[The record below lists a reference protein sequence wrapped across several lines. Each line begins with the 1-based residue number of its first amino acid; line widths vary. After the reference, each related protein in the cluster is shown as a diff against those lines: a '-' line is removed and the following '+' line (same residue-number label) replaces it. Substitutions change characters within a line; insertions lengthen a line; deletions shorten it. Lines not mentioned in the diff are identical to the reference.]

1 MLKNYMKTLQF
12 RGMDVCSSQILSEL
26 YESFPKDL
34 TLKQLAKKTG
44 KKEQAIKNKVKAME
58 RRNIPI
64 QMKNGSQREPYVQ
77 TSLFEPVSWILK
89 EKENA
94 QLALDDFVNI
104 KPNANQKTNKK
115 KKIVVRIY
123 KEYIEQMDAL
133 IDRWYSLQ
141 LIQDLKDE

>member
-64 QMKNGSQREPYVQ
+64 QMKNGSQREPHVH

-123 KEYIEQMDAL
+123 KEYIEQMDEL

-141 LIQDLKDE
+141 LIQNLKDE

>member
-1 MLKNYMKTLQF
+1 MLKKYAKSLQF
-12 RGMDVCSSQILSEL
+12 RGMDDCSSQILSEL
-26 YESFPKDL
+26 YECFPKDL
-34 TLKQLAKKTG
+34 TIKQLAKKTG
-44 KKEQAIKNKVKAME
+44 KNEQAIKNKVRAME

-64 QMKNGSQREPYVQ
+64 QMKNGSQREPCVQ

-115 KKIVVRIY
+115 KKIVIRIY
-123 KEYIEQMDAL
+123 KE
-133 IDRWYSLQ
+133 
-141 LIQDLKDE
+141 

>member
-64 QMKNGSQREPYVQ
+64 QMKNGSQREPRVH

-141 LIQDLKDE
+141 LIQNLKDE

>member
-64 QMKNGSQREPYVQ
+64 QMKNGSQREPHVH

-104 KPNANQKTNKK
+104 KPNANQRTNKK

-123 KEYIEQMDAL
+123 KEYIEQMDEL

-141 LIQDLKDE
+141 LIQNLKDE

>member
-64 QMKNGSQREPYVQ
+64 QMKNGSQREPHVH

-141 LIQDLKDE
+141 LIQNLKDE

>member
-1 MLKNYMKTLQF
+1 MLKKYAKSLQF
-12 RGMDVCSSQILSEL
+12 RGMDDCSSQILAEV
-26 YESFPKDL
+26 YERFPRNV
-34 TLKQLAKKTG
+34 TIKQLAKKTG
-44 KKEQAIKNKVKAME
+44 KNEQAIKNKINAMK

-64 QMKNGSQREPYVQ
+64 QMKNGSQREPCVQ

-115 KKIVVRIY
+115 KKIVARIY
-123 KEYIEQMDAL
+123 KEYIEQMDEL

-141 LIQDLKDE
+141 LIQNLKEE

>member
-1 MLKNYMKTLQF
+1 MLKKYAKSLQF
-12 RGMDVCSSQILSEL
+12 RGMDDCSSQILSEL

-44 KKEQAIKNKVKAME
+44 KKEQTIKNKVKAME

-64 QMKNGSQREPYVQ
+64 QMKNGSQREPRVH

-123 KEYIEQMDAL
+123 KEYIEQMDRL

-141 LIQDLKDE
+141 LIQNLKDE

>member
-1 MLKNYMKTLQF
+1 MLKKYAATLQS
-12 RGMDVCSSQILSEL
+12 RGVDVCSSQILAEV
-26 YESFPKDL
+26 YERFPRNV
-34 TLKQLAKKTG
+34 TIKQLAKKTG
-44 KKEQAIKNKVKAME
+44 KNEQAIKNKINALK

-94 QLALDDFVNI
+94 LRALDDFKNI
-104 KPNANQKTNKK
+104 KMNGNVEINRKRA
-115 KKIVVRIY
+115 IVVRIY
-123 KEYIEQMDAL
+123 KEYIEQMNEL

-141 LIQDLKDE
+141 LIQNLKDE

>member
-1 MLKNYMKTLQF
+1 MLKKYAKSLQF
-12 RGMDVCSSQILSEL
+12 RGMDDCSSQILAEV
-26 YESFPKDL
+26 YERFPRNV
-34 TLKQLAKKTG
+34 TIKQLAKKTG
-44 KKEQAIKNKVKAME
+44 KNEQAIKNKINAMK
-58 RRNIPI
+58 RRNIFI
-64 QMKNGSQREPYVQ
+64 QMKNRSQREPCVQ

-123 KEYIEQMDAL
+123 KEYIEQMDEL

-141 LIQDLKDE
+141 LIQNLKDE

>member
-1 MLKNYMKTLQF
+1 MKTLQF

-64 QMKNGSQREPYVQ
+64 QMKNGSQREPHVH

-123 KEYIEQMDAL
+123 KEYIEQMDEL

-141 LIQDLKDE
+141 LIQNLKDE

>member
-1 MLKNYMKTLQF
+1 MLKKYAATLQN
-12 RGMDVCSSQILSEL
+12 RGVDVCSSQILAEV
-26 YESFPKDL
+26 YERFPRNV
-34 TLKQLAKKTG
+34 TIKQLAKKTG
-44 KKEQAIKNKVKAME
+44 KNEQAIKNKINAMK

-64 QMKNGSQREPYVQ
+64 QMKNGSQREPCVQ

-94 QLALDDFVNI
+94 LLALDDFKSINMNGNVEI
-104 KPNANQKTNKK
+104 NKK
-115 KKIVVRIY
+115 RAIVIRIY

>member
-1 MLKNYMKTLQF
+1 MKTLQF

-64 QMKNGSQREPYVQ
+64 QMKNGSQREPHVH

-141 LIQDLKDE
+141 LIQNLKDE